1 MQVIHKKD
9 KTTTN
14 NPKGGN
20 NMATKH
26 DQKQVKISKVEMTD
40 DKMSGRGGLF
50 FFLRYVENIH
60 FYSFFEK
67 HFHILEGSNKG
78 LSCIQFLKQIL
89 AFFIDGSDLSMT
101 GFDRR
106 KTDEAYAAILENT
119 PDQMASSHQIKRFFR
134 KFILVPNWLYRK
146 ILLFLFIW
154 RLHIEKPEII
164 ELFADS
170 MVLDNDD
177 AKKRQGV
184 EPTYKRKKG
193 FQPFDINW
201 GPYQVDAIFRS
212 GDAHCN
218 QGTDFMKAI
227 GRLVRAIRKYYKDVP
242 IIVLSDSGFMDDQ
255 NFRFLEERLKILYIC
270 VGKQY
275 PDLREYVQRLPPK
288 AFRAFSQQQESWRY
302 VEFGNRL
309 KTWPKFRRCI
319 FTTLETEENGQLLF
333 EFARTD
339 VFIYTNIGQDKEL
352 TAKLIQAGG
361 KAYLKA
367 EKIISLNHSRGKGE
381 LNHRSLKDLATKEQ
395 LPFEQFGMNR
405 AYYYFLVIS
414 HFLFEAYKHDV
425 TYDVIPITSYPS
437 TFRRR
442 LIDFAAKVIS
452 TGGKFI
458 LKINKFK
465 FQELNIQKLWE
476 LSGTPQ
482 PILIT

>member
-1 MQVIHKKD
+1 MKRNIN
-9 KTTTN
+9 KTT
-14 NPKGGN
+14 NPKGVD

-26 DQKQVKISKVEMTD
+26 DTKQVKISKVEMTD

-50 FFLRYVENIH
+50 FFLRYVENIG

-67 HFHILEGSNKG
+67 HFHFLKVSGKG
-78 LSCIQFLKQIL
+78 LSIIQFIKQIL

-134 KFILVPNWLYRK
+134 KLILVPNWLYRK
-146 ILLFLFIW
+146 ILLVLFLW
-154 RLHIEKPEII
+154 RLHVEKPEII

-170 MVLDNDD
+170 TVWDNND
-177 AKKRQGV
+177 AEKRQGV
-184 EPTYKRKKG
+184 APTYKRKKG
-193 FQPFDINW
+193 FQPLDINW
-201 GPYQVDAIFRS
+201 GSYQVDAIFRS
-212 GDAHCN
+212 GDVHCN
-218 QGTDFMKAI
+218 HGSDFIKAI
-227 GRLVRAIRKYYKDVP
+227 ARLVRAIRKYYKDVP
-242 IIVLSDSGFMDDQ
+242 IIVVCDSGFLDDQ
-255 NFRFLEERLKILYIC
+255 NFRFLEERLKILFIC

-275 PDLREYVQRLPPK
+275 ADLKEYVQSLPAT
-288 AFRAFSQQQESWRY
+288 AFRTFGQQQESWRY

-309 KTWPKFRRCI
+309 QSWATFRRCI
-319 FTTLETEENGQLLF
+319 FTTLETEKNGQLLF

-339 VFIYTNIGQDKEL
+339 AFIYTNIGQDKEL

-361 KAYLKA
+361 KDYLKA
-367 EKIISLNHSRGKGE
+367 ERIIALNHSRGKGE
-381 LNHRSLKDLATKEQ
+381 LNHRSLKELATKEQ

-405 AYYYFLVIS
+405 AYYYFMVIS
-414 HFLFEAYKHDV
+414 HFLYEAYKRDV
-425 TYDVIPITSYPS
+425 TYEVMPITSYPS

-452 TGGKFI
+452 TGGQFI
-458 LKINKFK
+458 LKINTFK
-465 FQELNIQKLWE
+465 FQELNIQRLWE

-482 PILIT
+482 PILIL